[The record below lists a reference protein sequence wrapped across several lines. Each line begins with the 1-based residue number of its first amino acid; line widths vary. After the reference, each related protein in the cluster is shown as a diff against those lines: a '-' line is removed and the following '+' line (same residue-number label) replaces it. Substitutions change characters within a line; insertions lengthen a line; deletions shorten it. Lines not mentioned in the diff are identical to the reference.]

1 MSLPVSARRAQTRD
15 RLMDAALDVFAE
27 RGVLAA
33 SVEEVCERA
42 GFTRGAFYSNFATK
56 DELCVALLTR
66 ACELD
71 YGAAASALEAVQR
84 PVPGG
89 GDPLE
94 SAIGAF
100 FAAHP
105 RDPQRVLAQTE
116 LMLHAAREPGIR
128 DAFLRL
134 HEEASRTFAHIVTEG
149 VRYAGYELT
158 APVEQVVMLLGA
170 AYERAALLS
179 LIDGSI
185 GDHGTRELLT
195 TVLRSAVRPTG

>member
-1 MSLPVSARRAQTRD
+1 MSPPVSARRAQTRD

-71 YGAAASALEAVQR
+71 YGAATSALEV
-84 PVPGG
+84 
-89 GDPLE
+89 
-94 SAIGAF
+94 AIGTF

-134 HEEASRTFAHIVTEG
+134 HEEASRTFATIVTDG
-149 VRYAGYELT
+149 VRYAGYELI
-158 APVEQVVMLLGA
+158 APVEQVVLLLGA

-179 LIDGSI
+179 LIEGTADNE
-185 GDHGTRELLT
+185 GTRALLT
-195 TVLRSAVRPTG
+195 AVLRSAVRPRP

>member
-71 YGAAASALEAVQR
+71 FGAAASALEAVRGPTPQ
-84 PVPGG
+84 G

-94 SAIGAF
+94 AAIGAF

-105 RDPQRVLAQTE
+105 RDPRRVLA
-116 LMLHAAREPGIR
+116 
-128 DAFLRL
+128 
-134 HEEASRTFAHIVTEG
+134 
-149 VRYAGYELT
+149 
-158 APVEQVVMLLGA
+158 
-170 AYERAALLS
+170 
-179 LIDGSI
+179 
-185 GDHGTRELLT
+185 
-195 TVLRSAVRPTG
+195 

>member
-1 MSLPVSARRAQTRD
+1 MSPPVSARRAQTRD

-71 YGAAASALEAVQR
+71 YGAATSALEAVQR
-84 PVPGG
+84 PVPPD

-94 SAIGAF
+94 VAIGTF

-134 HEEASRTFAHIVTEG
+134 HEEASRTFATIVTDG
-149 VRYAGYELT
+149 VRYAGYELI
-158 APVEQVVMLLGA
+158 APVEQVVLLLGA

-179 LIDGSI
+179 LIEGTADNE
-185 GDHGTRELLT
+185 GTRALLT
-195 TVLRSAVRPTG
+195 AVLRSAVRPRP